1 MIELDFLDE
10 LDRFQLA
17 LKKNSTE
24 IRQGEQHSES
34 TGQGLIFE
42 DHKKYVPGDDI
53 RQIDW
58 NVYGRTEELF
68 IKRFEE
74 EKSVTVHVLVDR
86 SSSMDYGESNK
97 YEFAAKVGL
106 AIAYMVSN
114 TNDRFRYSVF
124 SETIT
129 DISSARR
136 NANMGE
142 LVETLN
148 QLRKTP
154 ESRIERCMT
163 EYGNRIQNKSAVVV
177 ISDFFTDIDGIE
189 SGVERLRDT
198 DLVLVNTL
206 DESEL
211 DPDFDGDALLK
222 DPESD
227 STLRTYLSR
236 KTKDSYKE
244 RLQQHLDQVE
254 EIAEKNNAHFV
265 QLSTG
270 EDVFEA
276 FLKVWRELNR

>member
-24 IRQGEQHSES
+24 IREGEQASSS
-34 TGQGLIFE
+34 TGQGMIFK

-53 RQIDW
+53 RKMDW

-86 SSSMDYGESNK
+86 SSSMDYGNVNK
-97 YEFAAKVGL
+97 YEFAAKIGL
-106 AIAYMVSN
+106 AVAYMVSN
-114 TNDRFRYSVF
+114 TNDRFRFSVF
-124 SETIT
+124 SETVT

-136 NANMGE
+136 NANMAE
-142 LVETLN
+142 VVETLN

-154 ESRIERCMT
+154 ESRVERCLT
-163 EYGNRIQNKSAVVV
+163 EYGSRINNKSVVV
-177 ISDFFTDIDGIE
+177 VLSDFLTDIEGIE
-189 SGVERLRDT
+189 EGVERLRDT

-206 DESEL
+206 ATEEI
-211 DPDFDGDALLK
+211 DPKFNGDALLK
-222 DPESD
+222 DPESE

-244 RLQQHLDQVE
+244 KLQGHISQVE
-254 EIAEKNNAHFV
+254 QIADKNNANFV
-265 QLSTG
+265 QLSTE

-276 FLKVWRELNR
+276 FLKVWKQLNG

>member
-24 IRQGEQHSES
+24 IQQGEQKSSS
-34 TGQGLIFE
+34 TGQGMVFE

-53 RQIDW
+53 RKMDW

-74 EKSVTVHVLVDR
+74 EKSVTIHVLVDR
-86 SSSMDYGESNK
+86 SSSMDYGQVNK
-97 YEFAAKVGL
+97 YEFAAKIGL

-114 TNDRFRYSVF
+114 TNDRFRFSVF
-124 SETIT
+124 SETVT
-129 DISSARR
+129 DISSGRR
-136 NANMGE
+136 NVNMGE

-154 ESRIERCMT
+154 ESRVERCLT
-163 EYGNRIQNKSAVVV
+163 EYASRIHNKSAVVV
-177 ISDFFTDIDGIE
+177 ISDFLTDLEGIE
-189 SGVERLRDT
+189 NGVERLRDT

-206 DESEL
+206 DATEL

-236 KTKDSYKE
+236 KTKNSYKE
-244 RLQQHLDQVE
+244 RLQNHITQVE
-254 EIAEKNNAHFV
+254 HIADKNNAHFV
-265 QLSTG
+265 QLSTE
-270 EDVFEA
+270 EDIFEA
-276 FLKVWRELNR
+276 FLDVWKKLNR